1 MKKHY
6 YKTLPV
12 FELTFV
18 RHAESVGNL
27 EDRIQG
33 QSDYPLTELGKQQAN
48 ALADRWIWEKKE
60 FDHVISSPLSRAKE
74 TAQILTSR
82 LKLPKL
88 EYDDIWM
95 ERAMG
100 SLSGLLRSELA
111 DRPNSFNTTNPF
123 MSLDESQEGD
133 WSLYLRAGAALHSI
147 LKRPP
152 AKYLIVSHGAILN
165 MVIYSI
171 LGLTPQNKQ
180 RSPRFNLPNTAF
192 ASFQY
197 FPKAHRWNVHV
208 IGDTAHIDLF

>member
-1 MKKHY
+1 MKKHI

-12 FELTFV
+12 FELTLL
-18 RHAESVGNL
+18 RHAESVGNV

-33 QSDYPLTELGKQQAN
+33 QSDYPLTAFGKDQAN
-48 ALADRWIWEKKE
+48 RLANRWLKEKKE
-60 FDHVISSPLSRAKE
+60 FDYVISSPLSRAKE

-82 LKLPKL
+82 MKLPSL

-95 ERAMG
+95 EREMG
-100 SLSGLLRSELA
+100 KLSGMLRSELENRA
-111 DRPNSFNTTNPF
+111 FPFSTTNPF
-123 MSLDESQEGD
+123 MSLDENQEGD
-133 WSLYLRAGAALHSI
+133 WALYLRAGAALYSV
-147 LKRPP
+147 LKRKP

-180 RSPRFNLPNTAF
+180 RSPRFNLPNTSF
-192 ASFQY
+192 SSFQY

-208 IGDTAHIDLF
+208 IGDNGHLEK